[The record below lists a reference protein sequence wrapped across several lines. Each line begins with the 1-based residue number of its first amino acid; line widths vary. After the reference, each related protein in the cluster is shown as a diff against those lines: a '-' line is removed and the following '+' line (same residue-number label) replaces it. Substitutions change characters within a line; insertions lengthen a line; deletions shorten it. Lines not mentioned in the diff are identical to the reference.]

1 MGSSPRPSSRY
12 SDPLPPE
19 LDFLTTRRMMT
30 RRTNPPTAQPMMRG
44 RLSLALSLGAA
55 VVAGASDVTEAA
67 PREVSADEPR
77 LRAAAASVVAL
88 PLVETNSMVTTP
100 LAETVPTTADDRRPS
115 SWASFAASDA
125 PVTLPVALAAAE
137 MVN

>member
-1 MGSSPRPSSRY
+1 
-12 SDPLPPE
+12 
-19 LDFLTTRRMMT
+19 
-30 RRTNPPTAQPMMRG
+30 MRG

-88 PLVETNSMVTTP
+88 PFDETNSMVTTP
-100 LAETVPTTADDRRPS
+100 LAETFPTTADDGRPR
-115 SWASFAASDA
+115 SWASFAAKAA
-125 PVTLPVALAAAE
+125 PVTSPVALAAAE
-137 MVN
+137 IVN